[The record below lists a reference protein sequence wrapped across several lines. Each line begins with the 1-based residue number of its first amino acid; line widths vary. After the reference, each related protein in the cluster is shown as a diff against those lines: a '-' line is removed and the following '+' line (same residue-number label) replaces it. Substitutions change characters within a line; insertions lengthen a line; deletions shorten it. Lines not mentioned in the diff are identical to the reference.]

1 MKMKLL
7 LGLLLAVLTVN
18 TALALPSDRVV
29 TNGVIEEF
37 KNFSKNPHCTFH
49 ETEAT
54 KYMAEKFEKIGAKV
68 VVDENGNVIADL
80 PATKGLENV
89 PTLIFQGHIDMV
101 CAHSEDFNPI
111 SMPIKIVVKDGV
123 MTTDGKSSL
132 GADDMINI
140 AAVTWLFENEKFNH
154 GKIRFIWTVSEEVGL
169 VGARKLDA
177 KYLQDAKY
185 MINLD
190 GFSLGR
196 IVTGSAGG
204 TRETYTKKVDLVKTP
219 SNMKAFKIKVSGMKG
234 GHSGYDINKQ
244 RANANKYLATFLYSQ
259 LEKHAVQLVSINGG
273 EAHNVIPRD
282 SEAVIVVPNINCE
295 AFLKEVEIF
304 DKALKKAY
312 ALTENGAKVSVEKTI
327 VPQRTIDTNSGKM
340 VLSFM
345 TLVDNGVYETMQIYP
360 HLPDTSS
367 NMGLVKTENDV
378 VTVTFMIRNSDV
390 LYRDNVI
397 ANHLVAADLCGF
409 GRIVTQYQSWQ
420 PDKNNPLAVTVANAY
435 KKVSGKDAVLSAEH
449 IGIEPSA
456 FVDKNPNLIIISTG
470 IGVHDAHSLT
480 ESCDVKDLPAF
491 VKTMKE
497 AVLQISKE

>member
-1 MKMKLL
+1 MKMKFL
-7 LGLLLAVLTVN
+7 LGLTVAFFAVN
-18 TALALPSDRVV
+18 AAFALPSDKIV

-49 ETEAT
+49 ESDAT
-54 KYMAEKFEKIGAKV
+54 KYMAEKFKKIGASV
-68 VVDENGNVIADL
+68 VVDEHGNVIADL

-101 CAHSEDFNPI
+101 CAHSESFDPI

-123 MTTDGKSSL
+123 MTTDGNSSL

-204 TRETYTKKVDLVKTP
+204 TRETYTKKVKLVKT
-219 SNMKAFKIKVSGMKG
+219 SSDMNAFKIKVSGMKG

-259 LEKHAVQLVSINGG
+259 LEKHAVQLVSMQGG

-282 SEAVIVVPNINCE
+282 SEAIVVVPNKYSDE
-295 AFLKEVEIF
+295 FLKDVYNF
-304 DKALKKAY
+304 DRTLKKAY
-312 ALTENGAKVSVEKTI
+312 ALSENGANVSIEKTL
-327 VPQRTIDTNSGKM
+327 VPQNAIDTNSGKM

-367 NMGLVKTENDV
+367 NMGLVKTENDL

-390 LYRDNVI
+390 LYRDSVV
-397 ANHLVAADLCGF
+397 ANHKAAADLCDF
-409 GRIVTQYQSWQ
+409 DRIVTQYESWQ

-456 FVDKNPNLIIISTG
+456 FVGKNPDLIIVSTG

-480 ESCDVKDLPAF
+480 ESCDVKDLPTF

-497 AVLQISKE
+497 TILQISKE